1 MKELCLV
8 VYDEDK
14 LYIEE
19 FIKFFNKNYKN
30 YFKVIGVT
38 SKENLLILINEGR
51 TIDILVI
58 NDELL
63 QNNHEVSMIKLVVTL
78 LERDKNNDI
87 DKKMIFKYQNGHTL
101 FNLIT
106 KIYSTFYSKKDFNM
120 DELRTKAIT
129 FFSPIGGIGKTT
141 ISLLFAIKLTKAGRK
156 VLYLSLEQISSLGVY
171 LDTSDKNNTITD
183 LLYYSSECIE
193 IDNAIL
199 QKTIKKDNITSL
211 YYINPVTSTLDFEE
225 VSGKSLIVILESIRK
240 NMDFDYIVIDSG
252 AKMDSLI
259 TRLQEYSDKF
269 IGVVDSSLIS
279 MTKMSKLLKE
289 FINLD
294 KILILVNKY
303 KLYNREQLGEPFEEV
318 YKKVYSYINYDNEL
332 ETQNLNLSVLLE
344 AEAINNKVNSF
355 LYKLLREE
363 WKDE

>member
-8 VYDEDK
+8 IYDEDK

-19 FIKFFNKNYKN
+19 FIKFFNKNYRT
-30 YFKVIGVT
+30 YFKIIGVT
-38 SKENLLILINEGR
+38 TKENLLKLINEGR

-58 NDELL
+58 NDDLI
-63 QNNHEVSMIKLVVTL
+63 QNNYEVNMIKLVITL
-78 LERDKNNDI
+78 LEREKNNDI
-87 DKKMIFKYQNGHTL
+87 DKREIFKYQNIHTL

-120 DELRTKAIT
+120 EDLSAKAIT

-141 ISLLFAIKLTKAGRK
+141 ISLLFAIRLTKAGRK
-156 VLYLSLEQISSLGVY
+156 VLYLSLEQVSSLGVY

-183 LLYYSSECIE
+183 LFYYSQEGIE
-193 IDNAIL
+193 IDNTIL
-199 QKTIKKDNITSL
+199 GNKIKKDTETSL

-225 VSGKSLIVILESIRK
+225 VSGKNLIIILDAIRN

-252 AKMDSLI
+252 QNMDSFV

-269 IGVVDSSLIS
+269 IGLVDTSLVS
-279 MTKMSKLLKE
+279 MTKMSKLLNE

-294 KILILVNKY
+294 KILILINKY
-303 KLYNREQLGEPFEEV
+303 KIYNLEQQGDNFQEV
-318 YKKVYSYINYDNEL
+318 YKKVYSYINYDSEL
-332 ETQNLNLSVLLE
+332 DVQNLSLSSLLDSE
-344 AEAINNKVNSF
+344 SINNKVNSF